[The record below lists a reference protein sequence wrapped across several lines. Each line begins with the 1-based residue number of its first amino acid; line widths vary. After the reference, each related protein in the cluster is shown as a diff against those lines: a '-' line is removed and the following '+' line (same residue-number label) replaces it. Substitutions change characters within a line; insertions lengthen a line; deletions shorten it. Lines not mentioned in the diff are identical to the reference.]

1 MLSLQLIILA
11 GLGCAA
17 AAVLSMP
24 TAVFVV
30 MSYLLFGSVATYMV
44 GSTYMSGAGDFI
56 AYWVGKILLLG
67 VIPMQKFEVTN
78 YVANGELIEL
88 TLMGKLFLQYFVLRA
103 LPLFVLG
110 MWLYKRRELGLV
122 IRK

>member
-1 MLSLQLIILA
+1 
-11 GLGCAA
+11 
-17 AAVLSMP
+17 
-24 TAVFVV
+24 
-30 MSYLLFGSVATYMV
+30 MSYLLFGSIASYMV
-44 GSTYMSGAGDFI
+44 DTTYFSGAGDVI
-56 AYWVGKILLLG
+56 AYWVGKILLLA

-88 TLMGKLFLQYFVLRA
+88 TLMGKLLLQYFVLRA
-103 LPLFVLG
+103 VPFFLLG